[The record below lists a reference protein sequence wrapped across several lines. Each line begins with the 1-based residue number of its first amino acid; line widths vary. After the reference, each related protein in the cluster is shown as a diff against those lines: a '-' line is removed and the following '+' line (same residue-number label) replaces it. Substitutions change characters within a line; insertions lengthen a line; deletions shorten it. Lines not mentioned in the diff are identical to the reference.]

1 MIGSL
6 LDNLKSSLLRFKT
19 DKEYNELIRTSF
31 LALLVRMIGVLTGFF
46 VTLLTSRFFG
56 ADALGLVSICIAI
69 LSFASVF
76 GKLGLDVAL
85 MKYVAGT
92 TWPICIF
99 ILKGRAHWQQE
110 GLKTMYPK
118 K

>member
-6 LDNLKSSLLRFKT
+6 LDNLRSSLLRFKT

-31 LALLVRMIGVLTGFF
+31 LALLVRMIGVSTGFF

-85 MKYVAGT
+85 MKYVAEFAGKNLSLIHISEPT
-92 TWPICIF
+92 RP
-99 ILKGRAHWQQE
+99 
-110 GLKTMYPK
+110 Y
-118 K
+118 